1 MGISKFLFKV
11 VLAILLALTVICCCA
26 LTGCAPINGALAQ
39 KNSTVSEAS
48 NDSMNFGDG
57 VVVDPV
63 ELVAAKTAQ
72 KTAVIRAEKEPW
84 RIIAYTVGIPVGI
97 GLICGIILAWL
108 YIRAYLAES
117 PWDGTRKRKDKADA

>member
-1 MGISKFLFKV
+1 MLTKWYVYLLI
-11 VLAILLALTVICCCA
+11 AITVICCFA
-26 LTGCAPINGALAQ
+26 LAGCAPINGALAQ
-39 KNSTVSEAS
+39 KNSTVSKAS

-84 RIIAYTVGIPVGI
+84 RIMAYSFALPIGVGLV
-97 GLICGIILAWL
+97 CGIIFMIIWVK
-108 YIRAYLAES
+108 AYLAKS
-117 PWDGTRKRKDKADA
+117 PWDKVRKDIIDA

>member
-1 MGISKFLFKV
+1 MGISKFLFKI

-39 KNSTVSEAS
+39 KNSTMSEAS

-84 RIIAYTVGIPVGI
+84 RIMAYSFALPI
-97 GLICGIILAWL
+97 GLGLVCGIVFMIIW
-108 YIRAYLAES
+108 IKAYLAKS
-117 PWDGTRKRKDKADA
+117 PWDKSREEKA

>member
-1 MGISKFLFKV
+1 MGMGKFLFKFL
-11 VLAILLALTVICCCA
+11 LAILITLAFICCFA
-26 LTGCAPINGALAQ
+26 LAGCAPINGALAQ
-39 KNSTVSEAS
+39 KNSTVSKAC

-84 RIIAYTVGIPVGI
+84 RIVAYSFALPIGVGLV
-97 GLICGIILAWL
+97 CGIVFMIIWVK
-108 YIRAYLAES
+108 AYLAKS
-117 PWDGTRKRKDKADA
+117 PWDKSRKEKV

>member
-39 KNSTVSEAS
+39 KNSTMSEAS

-84 RIIAYTVGIPVGI
+84 RIVAYSFALPI
-97 GLICGIILAWL
+97 GLGLVCGIVFMIIW
-108 YIRAYLAES
+108 IKAYLAKS
-117 PWDGTRKRKDKADA
+117 PWDKSREEKA